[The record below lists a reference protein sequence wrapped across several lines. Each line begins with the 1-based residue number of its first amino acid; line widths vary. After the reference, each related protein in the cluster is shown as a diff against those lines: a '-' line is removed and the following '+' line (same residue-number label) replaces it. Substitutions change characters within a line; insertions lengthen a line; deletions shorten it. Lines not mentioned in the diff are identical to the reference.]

1 MAYHDEDDIRAVA
14 HTARITEFAD
24 ADKDGV
30 ADADVLAAAIAA
42 SDARVFSALAGRYPS
57 LVPSAVTPGTVNQG
71 VRYCAAVFSVWHLAS
86 HQFRAKFSKTY
97 NEWKDWLDSVRD
109 GLNLLG
115 TVGTAALVE
124 STTRTRLR
132 TYRERGP
139 IGLID
144 EPPPGTTNDPTENTF
159 FQATPEEN
167 EP

>member
-30 ADADVLAAAIAA
+30 ADSDVVAAAIAA

-57 LVPSAVTPGTVNQG
+57 LVPSALTPATVNQA
-71 VRYCAAVFSVWHLAS
+71 VRFCAAAFSVWQLAA
-86 HQFRAKFSKTY
+86 HQFRNKFKTAY
-97 NEWKDWLDSVRD
+97 EEWKAWLEDVQEGRK
-109 GLNLLG
+109 LLG
-115 TVGTAALVE
+115 DVSTAALVD

-144 EPPPGTTNDPTENTF
+144 EPPPGTTSDPTENTF